1 MKNQII
7 NKWHVL
13 TGGFFSYMFDAM
25 DITLLAVSL
34 PFIMKDLDMSMA
46 QGGLLGTATLVGVG
60 ISSVVVGWY
69 SDNYGRRKALLWSL
83 VLFGILTAAISL
95 SPNWYVV
102 LILRFLAGLGLGGVW
117 GIIAAYIA
125 ETWPVRQRGRAA
137 AFVLSSFP
145 AGAGISAF
153 LATIVIPVYG
163 WRGLFIAGA
172 GSILAALYIYFF
184 VPESET
190 WKQQKVA
197 GQQQGEPVNVSVK
210 EIFSPELVKITF
222 FATLSATFALV
233 AYWGSTTWIPTFL
246 MKERGLDM
254 ETMSLFFLILNIG
267 MFVGYNLFGYLAD
280 MIGRKNAIILS
291 FLGTTIT
298 LPIYVM
304 TENTSALL
312 WLGPV
317 YAFFIS
323 FAGLFGSYFGELYPT
338 RVRTLGA
345 GFCFNVGRG
354 LSAFS
359 PVVLGMV
366 SAKFGL
372 AIGIGICSIFFFLAA
387 VMMLFLPSTHN
398 KDKG

>member
-1 MKNQII
+1 MKQKII

-25 DITLLAVSL
+25 DITLLAVAL
-34 PFIMKDLDMSMA
+34 PVMMKELDMTMSE
-46 QGGLLGTATLVGVG
+46 GGLLGTATLLGVG
-60 ISSVVVGWY
+60 ISSIVVGWY
-69 SDNYGRRKALLWSL
+69 SDNYGRRKALIWSL
-83 VLFGILTAAISL
+83 ALFGILTAAIGL
-95 SPNWYVV
+95 SPNWITI

-125 ETWPVRQRGRAA
+125 ETWPAKQRGRAA

-153 LATIVIPVYG
+153 LASVIIPTYG

-172 GSILAALYIYFF
+172 GSLLAALYIYFF
-184 VPESET
+184 VPESEV
-190 WKQQKVA
+190 WKQQRQER
-197 GQQQGEPVNVSVK
+197 QQKGEAVNVSIS
-210 EIFSPELVKITF
+210 EIFSKDLIKITF
-222 FATLSATFALV
+222 FATLSASFALV

-246 MKERGLDM
+246 IKERGLDM
-254 ETMSLFFLILNIG
+254 QTMSIFFLILNIG

-280 MIGRKNAIILS
+280 IIGRKKAIILS

-304 TENTSALL
+304 SESSTALL
-312 WLGPV
+312 LLGPV

-354 LSAFS
+354 VSAFS
-359 PVVLGMV
+359 PFVLGFV
-366 SAKFGL
+366 AANYGL
-372 AIGIGICSIFFFLAA
+372 TIGIGICAIFFFLAA
-387 VMMLFLPSTHN
+387 IAMLFLPNTRIE
-398 KDKG
+398 

>member
-1 MKNQII
+1 MKEKIV

-25 DITLLAVSL
+25 DITLLAVAL
-34 PFIMKDLDMSMA
+34 PVIMKDMNMTMA
-46 QGGLLGTATLVGVG
+46 EGGLLGTATLLGVG
-60 ISSVVVGWY
+60 ISSIVVGWY
-69 SDNYGRRKALLWSL
+69 SDNYGRRKALIWSL

-95 SPNWYVV
+95 SPNWITI

-125 ETWPVRQRGRAA
+125 ETWPAKQRGRAA

-153 LATIVIPVYG
+153 LASVIIPLYG
-163 WRGLFIAGA
+163 WRGLFLAGA
-172 GSILAALYIYFF
+172 GSLVAALYIYLF
-184 VPESET
+184 VPESEV
-190 WKQQKVA
+190 WKKQREERLQK
-197 GQQQGEPVNVSVK
+197 GEPVNVSIS
-210 EIFSPELVKITF
+210 EIFSPELIRITF
-222 FATLSATFALV
+222 FATLAASFALV

-246 MKERGLDM
+246 VQERGLDM
-254 ETMSLFFLILNIG
+254 QTMSIFFLILNIG

-280 MIGRKNAIILS
+280 IIGRKKAIILS
-291 FLGTTIT
+291 FLGTTVT

-304 TENTSALL
+304 SESTIALL

-345 GFCFNVGRG
+345 GFC
-354 LSAFS
+354 LTL
-359 PVVLGMV
+359 VVVFPLFHHLYWALCRPNMV
-366 SAKFGL
+366 
-372 AIGIGICSIFFFLAA
+372 
-387 VMMLFLPSTHN
+387 
-398 KDKG
+398 

>member
-1 MKNQII
+1 MKSKIV

-25 DITLLAVSL
+25 DITLLAVAL
-34 PFIMKDLDMSMA
+34 PFIMKDLNMTMA
-46 QGGLLGTATLVGVG
+46 EGGLLGTATLLGVG
-60 ISSVVVGWY
+60 ISSIIVGWY
-69 SDNYGRRKALLWSL
+69 SDNYGRRTALIWSL
-83 VLFGILTAAISL
+83 VLFGILTAAIAL
-95 SPNWYVV
+95 SPNWITV

-125 ETWPVRQRGRAA
+125 ETWPAKQRGRAA

-153 LATIVIPVYG
+153 LASVIIPVYG
-163 WRGLFIAGA
+163 WRGLFLAGA
-172 GSILAALYIYFF
+172 GSLLAALYIYLF
-184 VPESET
+184 VPESDV
-190 WKQQKVA
+190 WKQQK
-197 GQQQGEPVNVSVK
+197 QERINKGEPVNVSIK
-210 EIFSPELVKITF
+210 EIFAPDLIKITF

-254 ETMSLFFLILNIG
+254 QTMSIFFLILNIG

-280 MIGRKNAIILS
+280 IIGRKKAIILS
-291 FLGTTIT
+291 FLGTTVT

-304 TENTSALL
+304 TENTTALL
-312 WLGPV
+312 WLGPL

-359 PVVLGMV
+359 PVLLGV
-366 SAKFGL
+366 IATKFGL
-372 AIGIGICSIFFFLAA
+372 SIGIGICAGFFFLAA
-387 VMMLFLPSTHN
+387 LTMLFLPNTQN
-398 KDKG
+398 YNTK